1 MRTFLGFF
9 LFALLVS
16 VFAVP
21 YEDHMAEAEEHGS
34 SVRFAPMIR
43 PKRQY
48 YMPNY
53 YSGYTGYSGYYP
65 YNYYAWGK

>member
-1 MRTFLGFF
+1 MRTFVAFF

-21 YEDHMAEAEEHGS
+21 FEDRMAEDEEHAS
-34 SVRFAPMIR
+34 SARFAPMIR

-48 YMPNY
+48 YSPNY
-53 YSGYTGYSGYYP
+53 YSGYTGYYYP
-65 YNYYAWGK
+65 YNYYSWGYK